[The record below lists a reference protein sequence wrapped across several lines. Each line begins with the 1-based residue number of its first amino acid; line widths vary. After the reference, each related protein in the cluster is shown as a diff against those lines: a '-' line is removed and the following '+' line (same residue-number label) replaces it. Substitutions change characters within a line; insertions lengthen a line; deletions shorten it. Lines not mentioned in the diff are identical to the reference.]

1 MNYSH
6 YPEGVP
12 WRVGHSPFQG
22 LGDAQQKRVSTMY
35 SRRLVLAC
43 ALALGLALLP
53 VGDVAAFL
61 GSSSTSKS
69 TSKPGNA
76 DLKAGRKAIDAG
88 DFKKAIEY
96 LDKVVKADPKSAD
109 GYNLL
114 GYSHR
119 KLGDVDKAF
128 VYYRQALA
136 LDRNHR
142 GANEYIGEL
151 YLETGE
157 LAKAEEHLA
166 RLGSACRYRC
176 TEYKELSQAVKAYKA
191 SRGS

>member
-1 MNYSH
+1 MNYSPC
-6 YPEGVP
+6 PEGVP
-12 WRVGHSPFQG
+12 RRVGHSPFHG
-22 LGDAQQKRVSTMY
+22 LGDAQQIRAIAMY
-35 SRRLVLAC
+35 DRRLVLAC
-43 ALALGLALLP
+43 ALALGLSLVP
-53 VGDVAAFL
+53 VGPVAAFL
-61 GSSSTSKS
+61 GSSSTSK
-69 TSKPGNA
+69 PGDA
-76 DLKAGRKAIDAG
+76 DLKAGRKAINGG

-96 LDKVVKADPKSAD
+96 LDKVVKAAPKSAD

-151 YLETGE
+151 YLETGD
-157 LAKAEEHLA
+157 LAKAEEHLNV
-166 RLGSACRYRC
+166 LDSACFFTCEEY
-176 TEYKELSQAVKAYKA
+176 TELKNAIKAYKA

>member
-1 MNYSH
+1 M
-6 YPEGVP
+6 
-12 WRVGHSPFQG
+12 
-22 LGDAQQKRVSTMY
+22 
-35 SRRLVLAC
+35 AC

-96 LDKVVKADPKSAD
+96 PDTVVKADPKSAD

-151 YLETGE
+151 YLETGD
-157 LAKAEEHLA
+157 LAKAEEHLQ
-166 RLGSACRYRC
+166 RLGQVCAYSCP
-176 TEYKELSQAVKAYKA
+176 EYDDLKQDVKAYKA
-191 SRGS
+191 SKGI

>member
-1 MNYSH
+1 MH
-6 YPEGVP
+6 
-12 WRVGHSPFQG
+12 
-22 LGDAQQKRVSTMY
+22 D
-35 SRRLVLAC
+35 RRLVLAC
-43 ALALGLALLP
+43 ALALGLSLVP
-53 VGDVAAFL
+53 VGPVAGF
-61 GSSSTSKS
+61 GGDSPSTSTPKDS
-69 TSKPGNA
+69 
-76 DLKAGRKAIDAG
+76 DLRFGQKAVDAG
-88 DFKKAIEY
+88 DFNKAIEY
-96 LDKVVKADPKSAD
+96 LEKAVEANPKSAD
-109 GYNLL
+109 SYNLL
-114 GYSHR
+114 GYSYR

-136 LDRNHR
+136 LDRDHR

-176 TEYKELSQAVKAYKA
+176 DEYKELSQAVKAYKA

>member
-1 MNYSH
+1 MNYSL
-6 YPEGVP
+6 YPESIP
-12 WRVGHSPFQG
+12 RRVDHSPFHG
-22 LGDAQQKRVSTMY
+22 LGDAQQIRVSAMY

-43 ALALGLALLP
+43 ALALGLSLAP
-53 VGDVAAFL
+53 VGPVAGF
-61 GSSSTSKS
+61 GGGGSSTSTPKDS
-69 TSKPGNA
+69 
-76 DLKAGRKAIDAG
+76 DLRAGRKAVDTG
-88 DFKKAIEY
+88 DFNKAIEY
-96 LDKVVKADPKSAD
+96 LDKAVKANPKSAD

-128 VYYRQALA
+128 TYYRQALA

-151 YLETGE
+151 YLELGD
-157 LAKAEEHLA
+157 LAKAEE
-166 RLGSACRYRC
+166 RLKILDGACFFGC
-176 TEYKELSQAVKAYKA
+176 EEYTDLKNAIKAYKA